1 MKFSHLPNEIIVHV
15 LQSCNT
21 IEDVLCL
28 ASTCHHLQAI
38 LQAPSNRIPTLF
50 AAAESQYGP
59 LTDAVRL
66 VTHNAS
72 QPAHAPRA
80 EPPQSLALLRQL
92 TSVGRVAEAWTEL
105 YPCLKW
111 RGEASSSRRFLKESE
126 RCALRRAVYRSWL
139 YSIAFHTPTH
149 DRTTRRVPP
158 MLRQR
163 AMLLHLWSTSELAE
177 LLDLQLIYRQI
188 LTSTITPSN
197 ATVVRKHKQRHPD
210 DPFPLVSVTHPG
222 KYASLHNNFN
232 LQSRLSTFHS
242 TPHSSHLLPFAP
254 TEKYTRTQR
263 ELHGTTLEGW
273 GDEITH
279 YYVLEDMLKLHPGQ
293 LLYLYSTIMDATQGN
308 FHPGQSAKGLVESF
322 VAGLEGGGGWFEN
335 NGETMGETIGF
346 VIGERGG
353 RLEEVRAAVEEG
365 VWGVTCDMGG
375 G

>member
-1 MKFSHLPNEIIVHV
+1 MRFSYLPNEIILHV
-15 LQSCNT
+15 LQSCST
-21 IEDVLCL
+21 IEDVLSL
-28 ASTCHHLQAI
+28 ASTCHHLQGI
-38 LQAPSNRIPTLF
+38 LQAPSNRLPTLF

-59 LTDAVRL
+59 LTDAIRL

-72 QPAHAPRA
+72 QPAHAPRPA
-80 EPPQSLALLRQL
+80 PSYSLALLRQL
-92 TSVGRVAEAWTEL
+92 TSVGRIANAWVDL
-105 YPCLKW
+105 YPRLKW
-111 RGEASSSRRFLKESE
+111 HGESSSSRRFLKVSE
-126 RCALRRAVYRSWL
+126 RHALRRAVYRSWL
-139 YSIAFHTPTH
+139 YSVAFHTPAH

-163 AMLLHLWSTSELAE
+163 ALLLHLWPTIELAE
-177 LLDLQLIYRQI
+177 LLDLQLVYRQV

-197 ATVVRKHKQRHPD
+197 ATVIRKHKQRYPD

-222 KYASLHNNFN
+222 KYANMHNDFNFR
-232 LQSRLSTFHS
+232 SRLNTFHS
-242 TPHSSHLLPFAP
+242 TPHSSHLLPFAA
-254 TEKYTRTQR
+254 TEKYTRTQK

-293 LLYLYSTIMDATQGN
+293 LLYLHSTIMAATQGH

-365 VWGVTCDMGG
+365 FWGIACDGG